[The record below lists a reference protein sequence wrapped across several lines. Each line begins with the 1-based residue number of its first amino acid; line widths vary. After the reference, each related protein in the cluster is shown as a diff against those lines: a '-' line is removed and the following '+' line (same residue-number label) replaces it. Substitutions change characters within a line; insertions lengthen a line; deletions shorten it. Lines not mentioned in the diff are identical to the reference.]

1 MKIISPIKLIVSILA
16 TELAGIVGSFFT
28 VSSVDSWYQFLIK
41 PVGNPPSWVFG
52 PVWTILYALMGIS
65 FYLIWTSKA
74 EKITKQTAMI
84 VFGGQLVLNAFWS
97 IIFFGARNPFY
108 ALIDIVLMWLA
119 IIITML
125 WFRKISRPAFL
136 LLVPYIIWVTYA
148 AYLNL

>member
-84 VFGGQLVLNAFWS
+84 VFGGQLAIYKGRGPFNV
-97 IIFFGARNPFY
+97 IIKRKVHNG
-108 ALIDIVLMWLA
+108 LILGF
-119 IIITML
+119 T
-125 WFRKISRPAFL
+125 
-136 LLVPYIIWVTYA
+136 
-148 AYLNL
+148 